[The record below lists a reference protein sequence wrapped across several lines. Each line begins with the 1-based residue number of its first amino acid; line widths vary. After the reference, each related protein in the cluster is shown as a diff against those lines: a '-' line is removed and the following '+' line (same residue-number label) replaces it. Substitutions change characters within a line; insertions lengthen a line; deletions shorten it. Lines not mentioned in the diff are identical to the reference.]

1 MRNRRRNRMQEILGL
16 EPERN
21 TEMQDED
28 ELLEWLRVLRLELR
42 EAQSNEAVM
51 GEERRQNL
59 ISKIRRRV
67 EDVRR
72 RTFPKSKRKSKNSGG
87 NVAET
92 REDPAC
98 LSGEDNTK
106 RNKRKSSKNI

>member
-1 MRNRRRNRMQEILGL
+1 MQEILGL
-16 EPERN
+16 EPERS
-21 TEMQDED
+21 TEEQDEE

-42 EAQSNEAVM
+42 EAQSNEALM

-72 RTFPKSKRKSKNSGG
+72 RTFPKSKRRSKKSGSNA
-87 NVAET
+87 AET
-92 REDPAC
+92 REDPTGV
-98 LSGEDNTK
+98 SDEESVK
-106 RNKRKSSKNI
+106 QNKRKSGKQI

>member
-1 MRNRRRNRMQEILGL
+1 MQEILGL

-21 TEMQDED
+21 AEMQDED

-42 EAQSNEAVM
+42 EAQSNEALM

-72 RTFPKSKRKSKNSGG
+72 RTFPKSKGKSKKSGS

-92 REDPAC
+92 LENPAGVSDED
-98 LSGEDNTK
+98 SVK
-106 RNKRKSSKNI
+106 RNKRKSGKQS